1 MAKEETLASIRSLRM
16 RSIKARRLLKRFF
29 EILDAQEYNHSGM
42 GDTLFHPTY
51 IHMDEKLKVT
61 ISSCRCMRVVEL
73 DQILRELKEWS
84 K

>member
-1 MAKEETLASIRSLRM
+1 MNARQAKKM
-16 RSIKARRLLKRFF
+16 VKRFF
-29 EILDAQEYNHSGM
+29 EILDQKEYNQSGM
-42 GDTLFHPTY
+42 GDTLWNPT
-51 IHMDEKLKVT
+51 IVRMDEKLKVT